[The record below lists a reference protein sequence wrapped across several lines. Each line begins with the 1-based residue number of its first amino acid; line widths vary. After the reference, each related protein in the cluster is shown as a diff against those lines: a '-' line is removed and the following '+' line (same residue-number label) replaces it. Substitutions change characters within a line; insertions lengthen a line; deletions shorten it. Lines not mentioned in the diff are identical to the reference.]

1 MTVESKSKPTVITTD
16 LQVKNADVGLHAIGG
31 GLYLQVTK
39 TKSKSWLYRFQLNGK
54 RRWAGLGS
62 YPDTILKEA
71 RLKAAEMRITVANGI
86 DPIDQRQAARK
97 EIIANAA
104 KEASRAMTFKRLA
117 EDYIE
122 QNKAGWKNK
131 KHIQQW
137 ENTLETYVYGVI
149 GQLSPADVTTEHV
162 LKILKDIWLTK
173 TETATRIRGRLEVI
187 LSYAKIKGYR
197 DGDNPAAWKNHLD
210 HVLPQ
215 PSKVAPHKHH
225 PALPF
230 VRMPE
235 FMAELDKKDTM
246 AASCLKFT
254 ILTACR
260 SQEVFEA
267 KWDEFDL
274 DAKLWVIPAERMKM
288 KREHRVPLTDTAVE
302 LLNLRQTTKVSA
314 YVFPGIKEN
323 RPLSNMAMTNLIR
336 RMHDDLC
343 KAEKESGN
351 QTKGWADKDGRIIT
365 AHGFRSSF
373 RDWAAEV
380 THYPG
385 EMAEIQLAHAVSNP
399 VEAAYRRGD
408 MFEKRRSLMADW
420 AQWCGQKSAGK
431 VVSFSKV
438 A

>member
-1 MTVESKSKPTVITTD
+1 MLTEKEITHAKPGFHLD
-16 LQVKNADVGLHAIGG
+16 GN

-39 TKSKSWLYRFQLNGK
+39 TGAKSWLYRFQLHGK
-54 RRWAGLGS
+54 RRWAGVGS
-62 YPDTILKEA
+62 LTDVPAKVA
-71 RLKAAEMRITVANGI
+71 RVKAAEMRISVANGI
-86 DPIDQRQAARK
+86 DPINLKHANKKAA
-97 EIIANAA
+97 IANEA
-104 KEASRAMTFKRLA
+104 KNIAKAMTFKKLA

-131 KHIQQW
+131 KHVQQW
-137 ENTLETYVYGVI
+137 ENTLQTYVYDVI
-149 GQLSPADVTTEHV
+149 GQLTPSEVTTEHI
-162 LKILKDIWLTK
+162 LSILKEIWLTK
-173 TETATRIRGRLEVI
+173 TETATRIRGRIEVI

-197 DGDNPAAWKNHLD
+197 DGDNPATWKNHLD

-215 PSKVAPHKHH
+215 PGKVAPHKHH

-230 VRMPE
+230 VRMAE
-235 FMAELDKKDTM
+235 FMNALKKKDTM
-246 AASCLKFT
+246 ASSCLEFT

-260 SQEVFEA
+260 SQESFEC
-267 KWDEFDL
+267 KWNEFDL

-288 KREHRVPLTDTAVE
+288 KREHRVPLTDSVVD
-302 LLNLRQTTKVSA
+302 LLKRRQATKVSA

-336 RMHDDLC
+336 RLHDDLC
-343 KAEKESGN
+343 EAEKESGIEA
-351 QTKGWADKDGRIIT
+351 KGWVDKEGRIIT

-380 THYPG
+380 TNYPG

-408 MFEKRRSLMADW
+408 MFEKRRSMMDNW
-420 AQWCGQKSAGK
+420 GVWCRQSASTK
-431 VVSFSKV
+431 VVPFGEV

>member
-1 MTVESKSKPTVITTD
+1 MLTEKEITHAKSGFHLD
-16 LQVKNADVGLHAIGG
+16 GN

-39 TKSKSWLYRFQLNGK
+39 TGAKSWLFRYQLHGK
-54 RRWAGLGS
+54 RRWAGVGS
-62 YPDTILKEA
+62 LSDVPAKVA
-71 RLKAAEMRITVANGI
+71 RVKAAEMRISVANGI
-86 DPIDQRQAARK
+86 DPINQKQAERK
-97 EIIANAA
+97 EILANAA
-104 KEASRAMTFKRLA
+104 KEAAKSVTFKMLA
-117 EDYIE
+117 IDYIE
-122 QNKAGWKNK
+122 QNKAGWRNA

-137 ENTLETYVYGVI
+137 ENTLETYVYDVI
-149 GQLSPADVTTEHV
+149 GHLPPADVTTEHV

-230 VRMPE
+230 GRMAE
-235 FMAELDKKDTM
+235 FMAALNNMDTM
-246 AASCLKFT
+246 ASSCLSFT

-260 SQEVFEA
+260 SQEAFES

-274 DAKLWVIPAERMKM
+274 DARLWVIPPERMKM
-288 KREHRVPLTDTAVE
+288 TREHRVPLTDSVVNILKHRKA
-302 LLNLRQTTKVSA
+302 TKVND
-314 YVFPGIKEN
+314 YVFPGAKEN

-336 RMHDDLC
+336 RLHEGLC
-343 KAEKESGN
+343 VAEKESGN
-351 QTKGWADKDGRIIT
+351 KAKGWVDKDGRIVT

-408 MFEKRRSLMADW
+408 MFEKRRTMMADW
-420 AQWCGQKSAGK
+420 AQWCGQQPTSNVVSMGK
-431 VVSFSKV
+431 V

>member
-1 MTVESKSKPTVITTD
+1 MLTELEIKHAE
-16 LQVKNADVGLHAIGG
+16 QGFHADGN

-39 TKSKSWLYRFQLNGK
+39 TGAKSWLFRYQLHGK
-54 RRWAGLGS
+54 RRWSGVGS
-62 YPDTILKEA
+62 LTDVPAKVA
-71 RLKAAEMRITVANGI
+71 RIRAAEMRISVANGI
-86 DPIDQRQAARK
+86 DPIDQKQATRK
-97 EIIANAA
+97 AAIANAA
-104 KEASRAMTFKRLA
+104 KEAAKAITFRKLA

-131 KHIQQW
+131 KHVQQW

-149 GQLSPADVTTEHV
+149 GDMSPADVTTEHV

-197 DGDNPAAWKNHLD
+197 DGDNPAAWKKHLD

-230 VRMPE
+230 DRMAE
-235 FMAELDKKDTM
+235 FMAQLEKKDTI
-246 AASCLKFT
+246 AASCLTFT

-260 SQEVFEA
+260 SQEVFESR
-267 KWDEFDL
+267 WDEFDL
-274 DAKLWVIPAERMKM
+274 KAKLWVIPAGRMKM
-288 KREHRVPLTDTAVE
+288 KREHRVPLTDSAVS
-302 LLNLRQTTKVSA
+302 LLKRREATKISA
-314 YVFPGIKEN
+314 YVFPGTKEN

-336 RMHDDLC
+336 RMHEDLC
-343 KAEKESGN
+343 ETERASGKEP
-351 QTKGWADKDGRIIT
+351 KGWVDKDARIIT

-408 MFEKRRSLMADW
+408 MFEKRRTMMEDW
-420 AQWCGQKSAGK
+420 ARWCGQKPTNK
-431 VVSFSKV
+431 VVSMGKV